1 MHSIG
6 KTIYRLRKEMNL
18 TQEELASRINV
29 TSQAISK
36 WESGSGLPNL
46 SQIIPLANVFGVSTD
61 VLLGTF
67 ETNDANAVQSIIDEV
82 RSNINPPATRASVN
96 QAYRSLKDGLSRYPR
111 NTRLLLCCMET
122 GIALAYP
129 ENHIYDKENGVKI
142 YEECTAYA
150 EAIIHYSKSVDE
162 IMRAHM
168 IMVLLHSAYGNFA
181 AAHKHAEGFPWR
193 SDMTVHEM
201 NSIIA
206 HFEKDYTAEEEH
218 IRLDGFLQFRSRMI
232 CMIRLAQCYE
242 IQEKYED
249 AAYVYEKIFED
260 INILFRDEASVPP
273 IRCTEFGDT
282 YYKLA
287 CVYIKLGKTD
297 AALSALEKMVQSDIE
312 YITAGGKIPEM
323 KTPILCGLDMFF
335 DYANIVNRKN
345 LHKKLNTRDLE
356 PLRGTDRFKALIEKA
371 NKI

>member
-6 KTIYRLRKEMNL
+6 KTIYRFRKEMNL
-18 TQEELASRINV
+18 TQEELADRINV

-46 SQIIPLANVFGVSTD
+46 SQIIPLANVFDVSTD
-61 VLLGTF
+61 VLFGTF
-67 ETNDANAVQSIIDEV
+67 ETNDANAVQAIIDEA
-82 RSNINPPATRASVN
+82 RSNVTSPLTRDKLHKS
-96 QAYRSLKDGLSRYPR
+96 YRVLKDGISRYPK
-111 NTRLLLCCMET
+111 NTRLLLECIET
-122 GIALAYP
+122 GIALSYP
-129 ENHIYDKENGVKI
+129 ENHVYDKENGAKI

-150 EAIIHYSKSVDE
+150 EMVITYSKNVDE
-162 IMRAHM
+162 ILRARM

-181 AAHKHAEGFPWR
+181 AARKHAEGFPWR

-201 NSIIA
+201 NSFIA
-206 HFEKDYTAEEEH
+206 HFEKDYGEEADH
-218 IRLDGFLQFRSRMI
+218 IKLDGFLQFRSRMI

-260 INILFRDEASVPP
+260 INTLFRDEAFVPP

-282 YYKLA
+282 YYKIA
-287 CVYIKLGKTD
+287 CAYIKLDKTD
-297 AALSALEKMVQSDIE
+297 DALSALEKMVQSDIE
-312 YITAGGKIPEM
+312 YIAAGGKIPEM
-323 KTPILCGLDMFF
+323 KTPILRGLDMFF
-335 DYANIVNRKN
+335 DYSNIVNREN

-356 PLRGTDRFKALIEKA
+356 PLRGTDRFKVLIEKA